1 MNEKKNPLQDRS
13 LLVGLLA
20 LVVSLLSGIL
30 LIIGAAAL
38 LTLILQIRKSP
49 LRALCMIALTLALKE
64 RSVAGSR
71 GHWNRIDVRF
81 DICSGK
87 RCEITES

>member
-20 LVVSLLSGIL
+20 LVISLLSGIL
-30 LIIGAAAL
+30 LFLHVPVLVCAILAIIG
-38 LTLILQIRKSP
+38 TLGG
-49 LRALCMIALTLALKE
+49 IAKPPARKE

-71 GHWNRIDVRF
+71 CHWNRIDVRF

>member
-1 MNEKKNPLQDRS
+1 MNEKKNPLQDR
-13 LLVGLLA
+13 LPVGRSA
-20 LVVSLLSGIL
+20 GVGDFAAERHSAVPARSGF
-30 LIIGAAAL
+30 GVCDSRHHRNAGRN
-38 LTLILQIRKSP
+38 RKP
-49 LRALCMIALTLALKE
+49 PARKE

-71 GHWNRIDVRF
+71 CHWNRIDVRF